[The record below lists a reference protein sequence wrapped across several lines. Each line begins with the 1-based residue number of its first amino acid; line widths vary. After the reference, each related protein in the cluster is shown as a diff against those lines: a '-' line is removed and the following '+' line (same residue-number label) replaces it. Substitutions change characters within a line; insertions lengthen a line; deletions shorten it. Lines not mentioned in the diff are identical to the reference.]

1 MISLEVD
8 LWLSSENDHLQKKLE
23 PLIRKKMIMKTVLR
37 KLKENKDIDVN
48 NIFSI
53 LPRRIMNILRLDSLE
68 KVPMFR
74 EMNKQVQEAICERL
88 KPVIYTEGCYIFQ
101 EGQPLEMMLFIKQGT
116 AWSYTTSSTNGATR
130 SSSVI
135 KYLKGGD
142 FCGEELLNCIS
153 RLAAFSDFPIST
165 KVVKAQ
171 TRVKGFALRADDLKS
186 VVSKFWR
193 HFRNMAEPEW
203 EHVVASR
210 IQEKWRL
217 HAISR
222 RLARDLTKAEA

>member
-1 MISLEVD
+1 
-8 LWLSSENDHLQKKLE
+8 
-23 PLIRKKMIMKTVLR
+23 
-37 KLKENKDIDVN
+37 
-48 NIFSI
+48 
-53 LPRRIMNILRLDSLE
+53 
-68 KVPMFR
+68 MFR
-74 EMNKQVQEAICERL
+74 NMNEQVQEAICELL

-101 EGQPLEMMLFIKQGT
+101 EGQPVEMMLFIKQGT
-116 AWSYTTSSTNGATR
+116 AWSYITSSTNGATR

-153 RLAAFSDFPIST
+153 RLAAFSDFRIPIST

-193 HFRNMAEPEW
+193 HFRNMAEDSQLPEW
-203 EHVVASR
+203 EHVAASR

-222 RLARDLTKAEA
+222 RLGT

>member
-1 MISLEVD
+1 
-8 LWLSSENDHLQKKLE
+8 
-23 PLIRKKMIMKTVLR
+23 
-37 KLKENKDIDVN
+37 
-48 NIFSI
+48 
-53 LPRRIMNILRLDSLE
+53 
-68 KVPMFR
+68 MFR
-74 EMNKQVQEAICERL
+74 NMNEQVQEAICERL

-101 EGQPLEMMLFIKQGT
+101 EGQPVEMMLFIKQGT

-142 FCGEELLNCIS
+142 VCGEELLNCIS

-186 VVSKFWR
+186 VFSKFWW
-193 HFRNMAEPEW
+193 HFIEDSQSPEW
-203 EHVVASR
+203 KHVVASY

>member
-1 MISLEVD
+1 
-8 LWLSSENDHLQKKLE
+8 
-23 PLIRKKMIMKTVLR
+23 
-37 KLKENKDIDVN
+37 
-48 NIFSI
+48 
-53 LPRRIMNILRLDSLE
+53 
-68 KVPMFR
+68 MFR
-74 EMNKQVQEAICERL
+74 NMNEQVQEAICEHL

-116 AWSYTTSSTNGATR
+116 AWSYITSSTNGAGATR

-135 KYLKGGD
+135 KYLRGGD

-186 VVSKFWR
+186 VVSKFWW
-193 HFRNMAEPEW
+193 HFRDMAEDSQLPEW

-217 HAISR
+217 HQPKAW
-222 RLARDLTKAEA
+222 DLTKAEA